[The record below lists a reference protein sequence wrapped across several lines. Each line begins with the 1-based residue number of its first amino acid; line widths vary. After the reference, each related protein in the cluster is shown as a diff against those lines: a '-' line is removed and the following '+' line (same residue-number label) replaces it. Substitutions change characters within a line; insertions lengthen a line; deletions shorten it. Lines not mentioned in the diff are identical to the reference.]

1 MSKSFYAVANGRTQG
16 VFLTWSEC
24 EKSVK
29 DFPGAKFKKFTSEQE
44 AQDFCKA
51 PGKTFT
57 KSTTK
62 PTTLNSLTKSK
73 YSTITFDSESDSD
86 QEQEVKAKSKPST
99 FSSQKKLTPSNLKPQ
114 VNNFVNTRAEEESI
128 RANINFD
135 TSDSDSDSD
144 SETDSKPLTKPVT
157 KPVTKSVTKPESK
170 LIIEDMDNQSE
181 SDDDLEVMMKTLLSK
196 NSELEP
202 KSKPTP
208 THSSVLSELGD
219 FVPDIVVYTDGAC
232 IDNGG
237 TNAKAGIGVY
247 FGPKDP
253 RNVSEPVQGKQS
265 NNTAELGA
273 LSRAYSILSPE
284 ISTGKKVAFFTD
296 SKYGILCLTTYGNK
310 LEKDSWK
317 KLIPNKE
324 LVKQIY
330 EQFGCKT
337 NPNIKLIHIK
347 AHTSKQ
353 DTHSLG
359 NEQADQLANA
369 AIGISTLNKKDES
382 KKIYLKVP
390 FAKKDQAKKLGCRW
404 DPDAKSWYCF
414 ESNTKALEQLGGK
427 I

>member
-1 MSKSFYAVANGRTQG
+1 MSKAFYAVANGRVPG
-16 VFLTWSEC
+16 VFLTWGEC

-44 AQDFCKA
+44 AKDFCKT
-51 PGKTFT
+51 PTKSFT
-57 KSTTK
+57 KSTQA
-62 PTTLNSLTKSK
+62 K
-73 YSTITFDSESDSD
+73 YSNITFDSDSESD
-86 QEQEVKAKSKPST
+86 QEPIVKTKSVSY
-99 FSSQKKLTPSNLKPQ
+99 QKKSVPAKQQ
-114 VNNFVNTRAEEESI
+114 VNNFINTRAEEEVI

-135 TSDSDSDSD
+135 TSDSE
-144 SETDSKPLTKPVT
+144 SETESKPQT
-157 KPVTKSVTKPESK
+157 K

-181 SDDDLEVMMKTLLSK
+181 LDDDLEVMMKNLSNK
-196 NSELEP
+196 KSESKL
-202 KSKPTP
+202 KSSHT
-208 THSSVLSELGD
+208 SVLSELGD
-219 FVPDIVVYTDGAC
+219 FNPDIIVYTDGAC

-237 TNAKAGIGVY
+237 PNAKAGIGVY
-247 FGPKDP
+247 FGPEDP
-253 RNVSEPVQGKQS
+253 RNVSELVQGKQS

-273 LSRAYSILSPE
+273 LSRAYSILSQE

-296 SKYGILCLTTYGNK
+296 SLYALQCLTSYGDKCAQMGWVRNIK
-310 LEKDSWK
+310 TDKE
-317 KLIPNKE
+317 IANKE

-347 AHTSKQ
+347 AHTGAQ
-353 DTHSLG
+353 DAHSLG
-359 NEQADQLANA
+359 NDQADKLANA
-369 AIGISTLNKKDES
+369 AIGIVQA

>member
-1 MSKSFYAVANGRTQG
+1 MSKAFYAVANGRVPG
-16 VFLTWSEC
+16 VFLTWGEC

-44 AQDFCKA
+44 AKDFCKT
-51 PGKTFT
+51 PTKSFT
-57 KSTTK
+57 KSTQA
-62 PTTLNSLTKSK
+62 K
-73 YSTITFDSESDSD
+73 YSNITFDSDSESD
-86 QEQEVKAKSKPST
+86 QEPTVKTKSVSY
-99 FSSQKKLTPSNLKPQ
+99 QKKSVPAKQQ
-114 VNNFVNTRAEEESI
+114 VNIFINTRAEEEVI

-135 TSDSDSDSD
+135 TSDSE
-144 SETDSKPLTKPVT
+144 SETESKPQT
-157 KPVTKSVTKPESK
+157 K

-181 SDDDLEVMMKTLLSK
+181 LDDDLEVMMKNLSNK
-196 NSELEP
+196 KSESKL
-202 KSKPTP
+202 KSSHT
-208 THSSVLSELGD
+208 SVLSELGD
-219 FVPDIVVYTDGAC
+219 FNPDIIVYTDGAC

-237 TNAKAGIGVY
+237 PNAKAGIGVY
-247 FGPKDP
+247 FGPEDP
-253 RNVSEPVQGKQS
+253 RNVSELVQGKQS

-273 LSRAYSILSPE
+273 LSRAYSILSQE

-296 SKYGILCLTTYGNK
+296 SLYALQCLTSYGDKCAQMGWVRNIK
-310 LEKDSWK
+310 TDKE
-317 KLIPNKE
+317 IANKE

-347 AHTSKQ
+347 AHTGAQ
-353 DTHSLG
+353 DAHSLG
-359 NEQADQLANA
+359 NDQADKLANA
-369 AIGISTLNKKDES
+369 AIGIVQA

>member
-1 MSKSFYAVANGRTQG
+1 MSKAFYAVANGRVPG
-16 VFLTWSEC
+16 VFLTWGEC

-29 DFPGAKFKKFTSEQE
+29 DFPCAKFKKFTSEQE
-44 AQDFCKA
+44 AKDFCKT
-51 PGKTFT
+51 PTKSFT
-57 KSTTK
+57 KSTQA
-62 PTTLNSLTKSK
+62 K
-73 YSTITFDSESDSD
+73 YSNITFDSDSESD
-86 QEQEVKAKSKPST
+86 QEPTVKTKSVSY
-99 FSSQKKLTPSNLKPQ
+99 QKKSVPAKQQ
-114 VNNFVNTRAEEESI
+114 VNNFINTRAEEEVI

-135 TSDSDSDSD
+135 TSDSE
-144 SETDSKPLTKPVT
+144 SETESKPQT
-157 KPVTKSVTKPESK
+157 K

-181 SDDDLEVMMKTLLSK
+181 LDDDLEVMMKNLSNK
-196 NSELEP
+196 KSESKL
-202 KSKPTP
+202 KSSHT
-208 THSSVLSELGD
+208 SVLSELGD
-219 FVPDIVVYTDGAC
+219 FNPDIIVYTDGAC

-237 TNAKAGIGVY
+237 PNAKAGIGVY
-247 FGPKDP
+247 FGPEDP
-253 RNVSEPVQGKQS
+253 RNVSELVQGKQS

-273 LSRAYSILSPE
+273 LSRAYSILSQE

-296 SKYGILCLTTYGNK
+296 SLYALQCLTSYGDKCAQMGWVRNIK
-310 LEKDSWK
+310 TDKE
-317 KLIPNKE
+317 IANKE

-347 AHTSKQ
+347 AHTGAQ
-353 DTHSLG
+353 DAHSLG
-359 NEQADQLANA
+359 NDQADKLANA
-369 AIGISTLNKKDES
+369 AIGIVQA